1 MMNVV
6 RGSGWTFIHVT
17 LHADRKAWTD
27 SEQVDGT
34 DVCCLILTN
43 YHLKK
48 NKNKTIK
55 KIYFLLQ
62 VQMQAKI
69 NWKTGNAAEQ

>member
-1 MMNVV
+1 MY
-6 RGSGWTFIHVT
+6 IHVT
-17 LHADRKAWTD
+17 LHADRKTWTD

-34 DVCCLILTN
+34 DVFCLILTN
-43 YHLKK
+43 YHLK

-55 KIYFLLQ
+55 RIYFLLQ